1 MCPARQHL
9 PCQLPWVMATLKGNV
24 PPLLPVTPMSGKF
37 VTNTSCH
44 LIGKKSIYLIH
55 QLYTDNDYG
64 ITMIGTCTQ
73 AGVPIKLHCHMIP
86 TTTRTVTINSEL
98 YKQAAIFIVEL
109 KKLTL
114 I

>member
-1 MCPARQHL
+1 M
-9 PCQLPWVMATLKGNV
+9 
-24 PPLLPVTPMSGKF
+24 
-37 VTNTSCH
+37 TSCTAR
-44 LIGKKSIYLIH
+44 S
-55 QLYTDNDYG
+55 DNDYG

-109 KKLTL
+109 KKTDTNMTATVDHWYVL
-114 I
+114 IYKQLNG